1 MQRSIDGTFFQR
13 RQRGWFLRHIS
24 FRNMAFIYL
33 FIYVDVDDVDVKP
46 CYYSVVF
53 CFSYVPWNLHEEV
66 MGHFNFEGGLDIA

>member
-1 MQRSIDGTFFQR
+1 
-13 RQRGWFLRHIS
+13 
-24 FRNMAFIYL
+24 MAFIYL

-66 MGHFNFEGGLDIA
+66 MGHFNFEGGLDIG